1 MTTQFNLD
9 VQPFINKQFNG
20 SSQRAVRSMSSTG
33 NYVEVYDGNI
43 IICIFLDDNQ
53 EKFIASFGNFNIGN
67 LFENHPKTIKTIKQ
81 DEHTNTI
88 VGFIWNS
95 YKKSYKLH
103 IECTDSSV
111 ILLDSNYPFKIYN
124 SYDDVHKNTP
134 YDTIDLD
141 HNY

>member
-20 SSQRAVRSMSSTG
+20 TSQGEVRSMKNNTTL
-33 NYVEVYDGNI
+33 EVYDGNI

-53 EKFIASFGNFNIGN
+53 DKFIASFGHFNIGT
-67 LFENHPKTIKTIKQ
+67 LFDDHTKIIKTINQ
-81 DEHTNTI
+81 TEHTNTI
-88 VGFIWNS
+88 VGFLWNS
-95 YKKSYKLH
+95 YKKSYKLQ

-111 ILLDSNYPFKIYN
+111 ILLESNYPFKIYN
-124 SYDDVHKNTP
+124 SYDDVQKNTP
-134 YDTIDLD
+134 YDTTDLD